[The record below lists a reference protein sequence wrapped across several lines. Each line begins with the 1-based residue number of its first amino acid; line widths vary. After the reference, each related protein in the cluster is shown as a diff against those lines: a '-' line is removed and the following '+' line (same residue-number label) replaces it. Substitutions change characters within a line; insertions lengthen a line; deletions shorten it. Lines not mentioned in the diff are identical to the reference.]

1 MLFISLLMNVPTV
14 CLTQKVHTFPA
25 QPGLTIAE
33 QILGGAETVESLTL
47 FPLQRREG
55 LVGVGANFNFY
66 NKCNY
71 KRQSIYPKLQNR
83 WLLVPVVKKHYKRL
97 YKGNDMDNL
106 G

>member
-55 LVGVGANFNFY
+55 LDGVRANFNFTTNVITNGRAFIRSY
-66 NKCNY
+66 RTDGC
-71 KRQSIYPKLQNR
+71 SF
-83 WLLVPVVKKHYKRL
+83 LL
-97 YKGNDMDNL
+97 
-106 G
+106 